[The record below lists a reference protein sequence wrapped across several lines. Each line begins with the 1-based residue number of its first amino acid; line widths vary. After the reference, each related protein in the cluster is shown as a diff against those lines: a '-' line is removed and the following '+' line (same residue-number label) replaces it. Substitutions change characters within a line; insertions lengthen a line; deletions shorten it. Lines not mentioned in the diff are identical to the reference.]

1 MFFHLFNIY
10 VKKTCHQTGL
20 LLSAIRTIWKR
31 RMEGSKNACFRLNTL
46 ANYFLEKT
54 SMCNNA
60 KGIVRKPKQNPNA
73 IFEI

>member
-31 RMEGSKNACFRLNTL
+31 RMAGSENACFRLNTL

-54 SMCNNA
+54 SM
-60 KGIVRKPKQNPNA
+60 
-73 IFEI
+73 